1 MMTARRLEVLIVDDD
16 PAIRRQLR
24 GVLEDEGHA
33 VSDADSGERAL
44 EAVEESRF
52 DVILLDLQMPGLHGL
67 DVLACLR
74 ERTPETAVIVVTGE
88 STLENALRAGQRGAF
103 DFIVKPPDPAHLLA
117 QVLHASR
124 VTGIR
129 GRTGSGDSRAPA
141 PDAQDTLGILGASLA
156 IATLR
161 DHLRRIAPANGRVLI
176 TGENGVGKE
185 LVAAAIH
192 ALSRRADGPFVKLN
206 CAAIPRDLVESELF
220 GHERGA
226 FTGAVQ
232 PRKGRFELADGG
244 TLFLDEIG
252 DLSADSQAK
261 LLRTLETGE
270 YERVGGARAQR
281 ADVRVVSATNKD
293 LAQAIEAGEFRED
306 LFHRLKVFPVH
317 VPPLRERRGDVALLA
332 AHFLAEFGRAEERPP
347 ATLSAEALRLLEE
360 YHWPGNVRELRNLME
375 RAAVLCEGA
384 EVRAEDLAGWLEAAP
399 GGDRGMGLRAE
410 VEKREAD
417 AIRRALEQ
425 ADGNVTQA
433 AAGLGIDRTNLHRKM
448 RKYGIDRR

>member
-1 MMTARRLEVLIVDDD
+1 MSTTRRLEVLIVDDD

-33 VSDADSGERAL
+33 ANEADTGERAL
-44 EAVEESRF
+44 EMIEEKRF

-67 DVLACLR
+67 DALVCMR
-74 ERTPETAVIVVTGE
+74 ERAPGTAVIVVTGE
-88 STLENALRAGQRGAF
+88 STLDNALRAGQRGAF
-103 DFIVKPPDPAHLLA
+103 DFIVKPPDPEHLLA
-117 QVLHASR
+117 QVLQAAR

-129 GRTGSGDSRAPA
+129 GRTGADAPPRPA
-141 PDAQDTLGILGASLA
+141 AADTLGILGESTA
-156 IATLR
+156 IVTLR
-161 DHLRRIAPANGRVLI
+161 DHLRRVGPANGRVLI

-192 ALSRRADGPFVKLN
+192 ALSKRSDGPFVKLN
-206 CAAIPRDLVESELF
+206 CAAIPKDLVESELF

-270 YERVGGARAQR
+270 YERVGGARVQR

-293 LAQAIEAGEFRED
+293 LARAIEAGEFRED
-306 LFHRLKVFPVH
+306 LYHRLKVFPVH
-317 VPPLRERRGDVALLA
+317 LPPLRERRGVVTLLA
-332 AHFLAEFGRAEERPP
+332 THFLAEFGRAEERPP
-347 ATLSAEALRLLEE
+347 ATLSAEAARLLEE

-375 RAAVLCEGA
+375 RAAVLCEGD
-384 EVRAEDLAGWLEAAP
+384 EVRAEDLAGWLETDP
-399 GGDRGMGLRAE
+399 GADRGVGLRAE